1 MQTVKNSNISD
12 VLKFPP
18 LNLLEFSLTTT
29 NCRVKRIGLV
39 GLKLARIINHTAVL
53 LKYFEWIKFL
63 KLPDIALY

>member
-18 LNLLEFSLTTT
+18 LNLLEFSLTT

-39 GLKLARIINHTAVL
+39 GLKLARIINHTVVL
-53 LKYFEWIKFL
+53 LKYFE
-63 KLPDIALY
+63 

>member
-39 GLKLARIINHTAVL
+39 GLKLARIINHTVVL
-53 LKYFEWIKFL
+53 LKYFE
-63 KLPDIALY
+63 